1 MYPSIKLMNFT
12 IFNFNDIYEKLTVDF
27 SQSNI
32 SVLFGPN
39 GSGKT
44 SFLKAIHA
52 FFSQDED
59 NIALLKIKEIRAIFL
74 VNDERVEVSVQ
85 RNVETNIFN
94 WKNSKILEEI
104 TSLSLGVE
112 RGVTTLPVKI
122 PESYLY
128 ESIRSFYFKNQMSK
142 NFSNSLG
149 REMATFL
156 ATRITSFQ
164 RMNRRMVNDIDFSSK
179 NAFLQN
185 IKIENI
191 ESLLVDN
198 YRVARYI
205 ASQRIQNALFETLS
219 EAINIEENIYSVI
232 DSSVKF
238 YDQNLVPNLIS
249 KKDRLIEALEDGDEN
264 GFKIKILGIL
274 EHINDEN
281 VQEKII
287 QNELLKK
294 LFLNMIKEL
303 DVEKL
308 HLSAMNDLVDRF
320 NEFLINNKK
329 LKVTHEE
336 ACVEVNGK
344 FHSINDLSSGER
356 HILTLLCLVLFK
368 GKDRNILIIDE
379 PEISLNVKWQRQLLE
394 LFSNLLP
401 ETQIIV
407 ASHSPFIPNHKN
419 ELLCN
424 FKFD

>member
-1 MYPSIKLMNFT
+1 MNSSIKLKHFS
-12 IFNFNDIYEKLTVDF
+12 IDNFNDIYDKLTVDF
-27 SQSNI
+27 AEGNT
-32 SVLFGPN
+32 SVIYGPN

-44 SFLKAIHA
+44 SFLKAIHS

-59 NIALLKIKEIRAIFL
+59 SISLLKIKEIRAKFL
-74 VNDERVEVSVQ
+74 VNENEVEVSVH
-85 RNVETNIFN
+85 RNLETNIFT
-94 WKNSKILEEI
+94 WKNQKILEEI
-104 TSLSLGVE
+104 SSLSLGVE

-128 ESIRSFYFKNQMSK
+128 ETIRTYLIRNQKIKDFNNSIVRDLST
-142 NFSNSLG
+142 L
-149 REMATFL
+149 L

-164 RMNRRMVNDIDFSSK
+164 RMNRRSVNDIDFSSK

-219 EAINIEENIYSVI
+219 EAINIEEDTNSVFTGTVEI
-232 DSSVKF
+232 
-238 YDQNLVPNLIS
+238 YDQNLVKNLIS
-249 KKDRLIEALEDGDEN
+249 KKDRLIEALEDGDNN
-264 GFKIKILGIL
+264 GFKIKIFDIL
-274 EHINDEN
+274 QNINDEKI
-281 VQEKII
+281 QEKITK
-287 QNELLKK
+287 NNLLKK

-308 HLSAMNDLVDRF
+308 HLSAMNDLIDRF

-336 ACVEVNGK
+336 ACVELNGK

-379 PEISLNVKWQRQLLE
+379 PEISLNVKWQRQLLK
-394 LFSNLLP
+394 LFSDLLP
-401 ETQIIV
+401 EAQIIV

-419 ELLCN
+419 ESLCN
-424 FKFD
+424 FKFN